1 MNMSRVA
8 RTAALVLAH
17 GDSAMPVWGVVFER
31 EMEELK
37 AWWPRQTPPLWVR
50 PIADYV
56 LSLQE

>member
-1 MNMSRVA
+1 
-8 RTAALVLAH
+8 
-17 GDSAMPVWGVVFER
+17 MPVWGVVFER